1 MLLLAEDGIDITTIG
16 NVVLTANKFVIDTV
30 EPIELNSYDIIL
42 SSTGSIVLDA
52 GTTFGLVAQDAITI
66 DANAGMTV
74 SVTGGDL
81 LLDVEDCFVVD
92 ATDCITL
99 TSGTTVVIN
108 SADTQINTVVFGVTS
123 SSTGSINTNGLFT
136 INANVGMDT
145 IVTGVY
151 DVQTTGDI
159 TLDSSTGDINIG
171 SDANNGA
178 INIGNNSTR
187 TITIGEA
194 SSTID
199 VLGNSLTLGNTG
211 ATIEALG
218 NTTVYGNFT
227 VFGDSVEINAAE
239 VTVDDNNI
247 VLNGI
252 SSPTDTNAN
261 GGGITLKGNTDKT
274 IIYDKDC
281 PNVGTTGSW
290 SFNQNINIDDTLG
303 YYIDCGLALDQ
314 TRLALDATGDDDGI
328 YFNGPSS
335 ISAPVAKD
343 LRMTAV
349 IDGSRSGIEIQQYDG
364 STWKRIWRVRGK
376 V

>member
-1 MLLLAEDGIDITTIG
+1 
-16 NVVLTANKFVIDTV
+16 VVLTANKFVIDTV